1 MAARWCLALLA
12 AASLLVSTACDSN
25 SNPQSANDSS
35 GGATL
40 TVGSFDFAESQ
51 LLAEMYSQALEAHGY
66 RVDRAFDLGS
76 REFVI
81 PALAAGL
88 IDFVPEYAGTALQFA
103 SLGATS
109 PQATVD
115 ATHDALAGA
124 VRPHGLAVLA
134 PAPAQNVNAFAVTRE
149 TAQRYA
155 LHDVS
160 DLEGFA
166 PGFVLGGPPECP
178 TRAFCLLGLEETYGL
193 AFKEFVPL
201 DAGGPLTRA
210 ALERGVIDVAV
221 LFSTDPAIDDLVELA
236 DDRGLQP
243 AENVTPLV
251 RRSVV
256 RGSGAQLVEVV
267 DSVSKRLTTQTLRA
281 LNGALAADG
290 STVASVAARWL
301 NSVGI
306 V

>member
-1 MAARWCLALLA
+1 VAA
-12 AASLLVSTACDSN
+12 ACDSS
-25 SNPQSANDSS
+25 SNRQSANDRS
-35 GGATL
+35 GAETV
-40 TVGSFDFAESQ
+40 TVGSFDFAESR
-51 LLAEMYSQALEAHGY
+51 LLAEVYSQALEASGY

-103 SLGATS
+103 SLGAAA
-109 PQATVD
+109 PKATVG

-124 VRPHGLAVLA
+124 VSERELAVLE
-134 PAPAQNVNAFAVTRE
+134 PSPAQNVNALVVTKE
-149 TAQRYA
+149 TAQRFA

-160 DLEGFA
+160 DLESFA
-166 PGFVLGGPPECP
+166 PQFVLGGPPECP
-178 TRAFCLLGLEETYGL
+178 TRPFCLLGLQDAYGL
-193 AFKEFVPL
+193 SFKEFVPL
-201 DAGGPLTRA
+201 DAGGPLTRS
-210 ALERGVIDVAV
+210 ALDEGVIDVAV

-243 AENVTPLV
+243 AENVTPLI

-256 RGSGAQLVEVV
+256 ARWGAPLVEVV
-267 DSVSKRLTTQTLRA
+267 DSVSERLTTQSLRA

-290 STVASVAARWL
+290 STIASVAEHWL
-301 NSVGI
+301 SSRGLA
-306 V
+306 